1 MAIFHVAFCMFTRGY
16 RVYTR
21 YIVNLQLGSKSSTG
35 IPSTLACRALG
46 CVTCSAR
53 SFYDHENAME
63 NAMKTLTN
71 AMKTLTGNAD
81 LPSGK
86 LTV

>member
-1 MAIFHVAFCMFTRGY
+1 MIFINHQPDDSLTKKPPYFSDGY
-16 RVYTR
+16 EPYPD
-21 YIVNLQLGSKSSTG
+21 QSSGWSST
-35 IPSTLACRALG
+35 TLAFWSLG

>member
-1 MAIFHVAFCMFTRGY
+1 MKT
-16 RVYTR
+16 
-21 YIVNLQLGSKSSTG
+21 
-35 IPSTLACRALG
+35 
-46 CVTCSAR
+46 
-53 SFYDHENAME
+53 ME